1 MSGDNQLLGVT
12 TQSYNLECENKQN
25 ILFTVLIINPGGG
38 TKHDKRY
45 LSGILTTQLQTPM
58 DLVSLINSGKQ
69 IWANWAEG
77 SLSE

>member
-1 MSGDNQLLGVT
+1 M
-12 TQSYNLECENKQN
+12 
-25 ILFTVLIINPGGG
+25 VLIINPGGG